1 MRRHLAQK
9 REVDPLFHRLSIMPG
24 RARKLGAPIEQFDS
38 IDLELFWLANGI
50 STTRCYYTG
59 ELLGS
64 DFHLDHMTPL
74 SRGGA
79 HAVDNIVP
87 CTPAVNTAKRR
98 MTADEFK
105 KALQYNRA

>member
-1 MRRHLAQK
+1 
-9 REVDPLFHRLSIMPG
+9 MPA
-24 RARKLGAPIEQFDS
+24 RARRFNAPVEDFDS

-59 ELLGS
+59 ELLGP

-87 CTPAVNTAKRR
+87 CTPAANMAKGRLTAS
-98 MTADEFK
+98 EFQ
-105 KALQYNRA
+105 ARLELDIQR